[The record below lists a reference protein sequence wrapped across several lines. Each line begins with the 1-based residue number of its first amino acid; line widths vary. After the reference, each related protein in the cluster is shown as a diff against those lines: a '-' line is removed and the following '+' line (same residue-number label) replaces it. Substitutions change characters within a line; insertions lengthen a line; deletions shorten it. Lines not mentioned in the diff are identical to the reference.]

1 MIEASNQSSSPLSP
15 VITGGLVTGLCCG
28 IFGQVAVANPIGM
41 SVANG
46 TVNATQN
53 GAQLNIQ
60 ASHNAWINWQSFNIR
75 PGETTSFIQPSAVSV
90 VWNRILDANPSQI
103 WGNLN
108 ANGYVV
114 LMNQNGFYFGPNSV
128 INVGGLVVTTAT
140 PPPGPSAAGG
150 FWQFNG
156 APPLASIVNYGEIK
170 AHSGGSLF
178 LLSERIENH

>member
-1 MIEASNQSSSPLSP
+1 MTQNRHMVFTQLSHRNPSPKDTIRAILAGYKPKSRMTEPANDNPKSFSP

-28 IFGQVAVANPIGM
+28 IFGQAAVANPIGM

-53 GAQLNIQ
+53 GAQLSIQ

-75 PGETTSFIQPSAVSV
+75 PGETTSFTQPSAVSV

-140 PPPGPSAAGG
+140 PPPGPSGPGG
-150 FWQFNG
+150 F
-156 APPLASIVNYGEIK
+156 
-170 AHSGGSLF
+170 
-178 LLSERIENH
+178 